1 MKPFSPSRE
10 SAAQTEQERWLT
22 DELKP
27 HEVALRGYL
36 LNSFPSVDADEVIQ
50 ESYVKLLKARTL
62 GRIAS
67 VKAYFFSTARN
78 TAITLFKRGKLYS
91 ETPVGELPSWRV
103 LDSAPN
109 PADIADSQ
117 HRLEMMGKA
126 LDQLPAR
133 CRDVMR
139 LAVLEGM
146 SNAEIADELGLAEN
160 TVRVHLAR
168 GIKRCADYLREQGER
183 R

>member
-1 MKPFSPSRE
+1 MKSVRTARE
-10 SAAQTEQERWLT
+10 SSEQSEQERWLT

-36 LNSFPSVDADEVIQ
+36 VNSFPSVDADDVIQ
-50 ESYVKLLKARTL
+50 ESYVKLLKARAL
-62 GRIAS
+62 GRITS

-78 TAITLFKRGKLYS
+78 TAITLFKRAKLYS
-91 ETPVGELPSWRV
+91 ETEVSELPPCRV
-103 LDSAPN
+103 LDTAPT
-109 PADIADSQ
+109 PADVADSG
-117 HRLEMMGKA
+117 HRLEMLVKA

-139 LAVLEGM
+139 LASLDGL
-146 SNAEIADELGLAEN
+146 SNEEIALKLKMSEN

-168 GIKRCADYLREQGER
+168 GIKKCADYLREQGEYR
-183 R
+183 

>member
-1 MKPFSPSRE
+1 
-10 SAAQTEQERWLT
+10 
-22 DELKP
+22 
-27 HEVALRGYL
+27 
-36 LNSFPSVDADEVIQ
+36 
-50 ESYVKLLKARTL
+50 
-62 GRIAS
+62 
-67 VKAYFFSTARN
+67 
-78 TAITLFKRGKLYS
+78 
-91 ETPVGELPSWRV
+91 LPSWRV

-109 PADIADSQ
+109 PADIADGQ